1 MDMYDSFFSA
11 NSILN
16 EQIAREIFEILPEG
30 GPVMVIMDADGHWW
44 PSDSDAF
51 AALNISEPFLRQ
63 VCASIDDGAEPV
75 VTQAGECSIIAAQL
89 MTDRTN
95 CGYVVIALP
104 KSAPESTMANIDL
117 VEIVLNQMS
126 LIAKLVE
133 KNALLYE
140 LQSKQYSLYAQ
151 SAPGA
156 N

>member
-1 MDMYDSFFSA
+1 MDK
-11 NSILN
+11 
-16 EQIAREIFEILPEG
+16 E
-30 GPVMVIMDADGHWW
+30 GHWW

-75 VTQAGECSIIAAQL
+75 VTQAGECSVIAAQL
-89 MTDRTN
+89 ATDRTN

-104 KSAPESTMANIDL
+104 KSTPESAMANMDL
-117 VEIVLNQMS
+117 VEIVLGQMS

-140 LQSKQYSLYAQ
+140 LQTKQYSLYAQ
-151 SAPGA
+151 SEPAA

>member
-1 MDMYDSFFSA
+1 MDMYDSLFSP

-16 EQIAREIFEILPEG
+16 EQIAREIFEILPES
-30 GPVMVIMDADGHWW
+30 GPVMVIMDTDGHWW

-75 VTQAGECSIIAAQL
+75 VTQAGECSVIAAQL
-89 MTDRTN
+89 ATDRTN

-104 KSAPESTMANIDL
+104 KSTPESAMANMDL
-117 VEIVLNQMS
+117 VEIVLGQMS

-140 LQSKQYSLYAQ
+140 LQTKQYSLYAQ
-151 SAPGA
+151 SEPAA